1 MPRQQKLDPKKKEV
15 IAVLAAEHMM
25 PQADIAELMNLSTT
39 RVNKAVKEAM
49 RDGLI
54 VKRLEVTEKMPE
66 ESRLAANNLRKIT
79 PLKEALRALE
89 PLGQGKREPCLQE
102 LYVFDSGETSQ
113 DYDEPVRRFAHPTAA
128 YLSRLLIKSEVKH
141 IGISWGVALLSLV
154 DVLRV
159 TLSNHPRR
167 ADPVICIPIAG
178 SPPEVE
184 EYNKMSSAHLAG
196 ALSQILNGS
205 AQAASA
211 FSVGGWIPAEFSD
224 PDHAV
229 IRKFCFTSPS
239 YEKAF
244 RDGGAVHKLDCV
256 LTSVGAVGVP
266 KDFESPWLKAAVKAS
281 QLSLSEFRALTAGN
295 ISGCFLPVPG
305 LDDRGRKVLESVN
318 ERWLGIQ
325 LEHLQKCA
333 AAAVRKRSPGV
344 VVLAI
349 GEGKAEVVL
358 EAIKHKLVNIV
369 CCDMRLMKR
378 LEELCAPGPQSLE
391 A

>member
-1 MPRQQKLDPKKKEV
+1 MPRQQILDPRKIEV
-15 IAVLAAEHMM
+15 IAVLVAEHMM
-25 PQADIAELMNLSTT
+25 PQAEIADLMDLSPTL
-39 RVNKAVKEAM
+39 VNRAVKGAM

-54 VKRLEVTEKMPE
+54 VRRLEVTEKVSE

-89 PLGQGKREPCLQE
+89 QGNGEPCLQE

-113 DYDEPVRRFAHPTAA
+113 DVDEPVRRFSRPMAT
-128 YLSRLLIKSEVKH
+128 YLSRQLVRTDVKH

-159 TLSNHPRR
+159 TLSNHPRKG
-167 ADPVICIPIAG
+167 DPVICIPIAG

-184 EYNKMSSAHLAG
+184 EYNKTSSAHLAG
-196 ALSQILNGS
+196 ALSRILNGS
-205 AQAASA
+205 AKAAFS
-211 FSVGGWIPAEFSD
+211 FSVGGWIPAGFS
-224 PDHAV
+224 ARECSV
-229 IRKFCFTSPS
+229 IRNFCFASPS

-244 RDGGAVHKLDCV
+244 CDGGTIHKLDCV
-256 LTSVGAVGVP
+256 LTSVGAT
-266 KDFESPWLKAAVKAS
+266 KDFERPWLKAAAQAS
-281 QLSLSEFRALTAGN
+281 TVSLSEFRDLSVGN
-295 ISGCFLPVPG
+295 IAGCFLPVPG
-305 LDDRGRKVLESVN
+305 LDARGRKVLDSVN

-325 LEHLQKCA
+325 ISHLQHCA
-333 AAAVRKRSPGV
+333 AAALRKRTPGV
-344 VVLAI
+344 VVVAI
-349 GEGKAEVVL
+349 GEGKAPVVL

-378 LEELCAPGPQSLE
+378 LEELCAQEPQSLE